1 VANAVVVLRKDNRIK
16 VCVDY
21 KDLNKASSKEDFYLP
36 YIDILVDNAVKSIMY
51 SLMDG
56 FSRYNHIILAE
67 EN

>member
-1 VANAVVVLRKDNRIK
+1 
-16 VCVDY
+16 VDY

-36 YIDILVDNAVKSIMY
+36 YIDILVDSVVKSIMY

>member
-1 VANAVVVLRKDNRIK
+1 VANAVVVLKKDNRIK

-36 YIDILVDNAVKSIMY
+36 YIDILVDSVVKSIMY

>member
-1 VANAVVVLRKDNRIK
+1 VANVVVVLKKDDRIK

-21 KDLNKASSKEDFYLP
+21 KDLNKTSSKENFHLS

-51 SLMDG
+51 SFMDG
-56 FSRYNHIILAE
+56 FSRYNHNILAE

>member
-1 VANAVVVLRKDNRIK
+1 VANAVVVLKKDNRIK

-36 YIDILVDNAVKSIMY
+36 YIDILVDNVVKSIMY